1 MIRQDFYAV
10 DSGWFAIL
18 LQPRNVLWK
27 SLLDGLFFLFAHLE
41 MHLLMP
47 FSSPIFTE
55 STLLSEW
62 MVDQRDEDRLRTNGF
77 GCKRT
82 WTANWQPRGI
92 QVLRS
97 QKKKKNV
104 FYFILQNVEG
114 LWHSAR
120 ESGREREKKNCWF
133 DMEMKRW
140 TRAWI
145 AQVVNNLVV
154 VNIKSIKLWMP
165 GGWTWK
171 ERKKVRERKEEI
183 ESKMACLWYKTTGYK
198 RKTREK
204 KCWGAAAAA
213 RRKSTELFSL

>member
-1 MIRQDFYAV
+1 
-10 DSGWFAIL
+10 
-18 LQPRNVLWK
+18 
-27 SLLDGLFFLFAHLE
+27 

-97 QKKKKNV
+97 QKKKKKNV

-171 ERKKVRERKEEI
+171 ERKKS
-183 ESKMACLWYKTTGYK
+183 ESEK
-198 RKTREK
+198 RKSSPRWRVYDIRLQATNEK
-204 KCWGAAAAA
+204 RG
-213 RRKSTELFSL
+213 RKSVGEQQQQRGERVQSSFLFNSWSSPLSGSDIYFLLVLSPSPSLMS